1 MTLCTVDALYLFLHI
16 VSARSNVSLHIPK
29 PSTSLLL
36 LSCIEHNAV
45 RAVQVSE
52 NPIIFNLSVFKNLVY
67 GIKPSPDLNWVAIKE
82 RARNI
87 IRRLGLSP
95 ELVDEFFEVDSHVG
109 SGGVRITRSDRQL
122 ISIGRALV
130 MNPELIICHKPTAL
144 LDEKQTDAVMDMFRE
159 FVENR
164 GVFMPSSEP
173 LVRRRRRTI
182 IYSAKGKKAA
192 AKADV
197 VFQVRSGKL
206 VEIGNHGSR
215 EEFLSAIARA
225 IQGKEPDPNRLRE
238 MMRLKEEATALKKKK
253 RAKLES
259 ELKSAEKETTVGNN
273 EDESSGDDDADSDDE
288 LSVSSDDE
296 DERDEES
303 MLYDP
308 HEDNDYGED
317 YFGTVL

>member
-1 MTLCTVDALYLFLHI
+1 M
-16 VSARSNVSLHIPK
+16 
-29 PSTSLLL
+29 
-36 LSCIEHNAV
+36 
-45 RAVQVSE
+45 
-52 NPIIFNLSVFKNLVY
+52 
-67 GIKPSPDLNWVAIKE
+67 
-82 RARNI
+82 
-87 IRRLGLSP
+87 
-95 ELVDEFFEVDSHVG
+95 DEFFEVDSHVG

-159 FVENR
+159 FVGNR

-288 LSVSSDDE
+288 LSISSDDE